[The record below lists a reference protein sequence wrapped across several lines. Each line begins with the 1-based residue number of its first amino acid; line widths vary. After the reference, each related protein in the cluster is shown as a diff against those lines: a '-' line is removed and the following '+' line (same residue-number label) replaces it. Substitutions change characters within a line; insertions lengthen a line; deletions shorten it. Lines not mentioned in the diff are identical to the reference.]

1 MQSRILRGFSLCA
14 LLAVPWLVFPAALS
28 AQEAFPLEQ
37 QSRPGKQGKETCG
50 IHTPCGP
57 DGSDGSQKQ
66 TGAKTASLPRNAS
79 SGICL
84 DFFYKPVCPHCAALG
99 KYLDTHTAKYPDLQI
114 HKHDVMEAMELYSG
128 LLSAYQVAEADQGQ
142 VPTVFVGD
150 HYCVG
155 EKSCKEVL
163 ESFLAACSENGCSC
177 REPGEKSFLELTM
190 IGVASLAAV
199 DAINVCAL
207 AVLIILITAV
217 LTRFPGQRKKAL
229 YASLAFISAI
239 FTAYFVTGLLIVSGL
254 KFLRGLGSLDVG
266 WIFKA
271 IGVIAI
277 LLGLFNLKDFV
288 KYGAG
293 GFKLEVPERW
303 RPAMKKFLGSVTSTA
318 GAFVIGLIVSL
329 FLVPCA
335 IGPYFVA
342 GSLLSGLSFV
352 AAVPWLVLYNLVFVL
367 PMLIIAFLIY
377 LGFASIKNIEAWRQR
392 NLRRLH
398 LVAGVVLFLV
408 GLGLVTGVFL

>member
-1 MQSRILRGFSLCA
+1 MASKPTAHKFLLLSLVIVAILSSR
-14 LLAVPWLVFPAALS
+14 VAAHE
-28 AQEAFPLEQ
+28 EAAAED
-37 QSRPGKQGKETCG
+37 TCG
-50 IHTPCGP
+50 VHEPCGP
-57 DGSDGSQKQ
+57 EDLQVSTHRDDSATVEDLSTLLAPPQA
-66 TGAKTASLPRNAS
+66 GAEKKA
-79 SGICL
+79 CL
-84 DFFYKPVCPHCAALG
+84 YFFFKPVCPHCVRLG
-99 KYLDTHTAKYPDLQI
+99 VLLGELSVRHANLEI
-114 HKHDVMEAMELYSG
+114 RKHDVLQDMELYQG
-128 LLSAYQVAEADQGQ
+128 LLSAYEVPEGGRGQ
-142 VPTVFVGD
+142 VPTVFIGD

-155 EKSCKEVL
+155 EKKCKEVL
-163 ESFLAACSENGCSC
+163 EQWIAADCRDGCEC
-177 REPGEKSFLELTM
+177 REPSERSLLELTM

-207 AVLIILITAV
+207 AVLIILVTAI

-254 KFLRGLGSLDVG
+254 KFLRGLGSLEVG
-266 WIFKA
+266 WIFKV

-303 RPAMKKFLGSVTSTA
+303 RPAMKKLLNSVTSTG
-318 GAFVIGLIVSL
+318 GAFVIGLIVSM

-335 IGPYFVA
+335 IGPYFIA
-342 GSLLSGLSFV
+342 GSLLSGLAFW
-352 AAVPWLVLYNLVFVL
+352 AAVPWLVLYNVVFVA

-398 LVAGVVLFLV
+398 LVAGVVLLLV
-408 GLGLVTGVFL
+408 GAGLVSGILL